1 MGLFL
6 KSPWGDI
13 VAYSICYEFKAIN
26 NEAGYEALFFGLKAS
41 EDLKINNIDINCD
54 SLLIVNHI
62 NGTYEA
68 NDHKMMTYLNIVKG
82 LQREFENFTIQQVSR
97 DFNT

>member
-1 MGLFL
+1 MVSKAEIESWYLYNYGSSNVNEIGMGLFL

-41 EDLKINNIDINCD
+41 EDLKN
-54 SLLIVNHI
+54 
-62 NGTYEA
+62 
-68 NDHKMMTYLNIVKG
+68 
-82 LQREFENFTIQQVSR
+82 QQH
-97 DFNT
+97 